1 MSDLKWTTESRKIKD
16 LVPYEYNPR
25 KLTESRKAKLQE
37 SLQYF
42 DLAEIPA
49 INLDNVIIAGHQ
61 RIKVLM
67 EMGRGEEMIDVR
79 VPSRQLTE
87 VEFKKYNI
95 TSNLPTGFWDRDILD
110 EAFGDIDLAA
120 LGLDVDNIEVP
131 DTEEV
136 LIDLVNE
143 EEGEVDPE
151 PRKNVISVLGDLY
164 EFQSISKKISHR
176 IHCADSRDSDAVAKL
191 LNGNKLDLVHT
202 DPPYN
207 VDYTGGT
214 KEALKIQNDKMSSDK
229 FYLFLYE
236 FYVTTSIF
244 MKEGAAFYIWHADSE
259 GHNFRGALINAG
271 LKLAQCLIWVK
282 NSMVMGRQDYQWK
295 HEPVLYGWKPGAAH
309 QWCSDR
315 KQTTVL
321 NFDKPLR
328 NADHPTMKPLDMC
341 EYLIKNS
348 AKRGQNVYDGFAGS
362 GTTTIACEKL
372 RINSFAQELGP
383 EYVDVIIRRYI
394 NYMRE
399 NKLSF
404 NILRNGKTLSD
415 VELDEYF
422 KEG

>member
-1 MSDLKWTTESRKIKD
+1 
-16 LVPYEYNPR
+16 
-25 KLTESRKAKLQE
+25 
-37 SLQYF
+37 
-42 DLAEIPA
+42 
-49 INLDNVIIAGHQ
+49 
-61 RIKVLM
+61 
-67 EMGRGEEMIDVR
+67 
-79 VPSRQLTE
+79 
-87 VEFKKYNI
+87 
-95 TSNLPTGFWDRDILD
+95 
-110 EAFGDIDLAA
+110 
-120 LGLDVDNIEVP
+120 
-131 DTEEV
+131 
-136 LIDLVNE
+136 
-143 EEGEVDPE
+143 
-151 PRKNVISVLGDLY
+151 
-164 EFQSISKKISHR
+164 
-176 IHCADSRDSDAVAKL
+176 
-191 LNGNKLDLVHT
+191 
-202 DPPYN
+202 
-207 VDYTGGT
+207 
-214 KEALKIQNDKMSSDK
+214 
-229 FYLFLYE
+229 
-236 FYVTTSIF
+236 
-244 MKEGAAFYIWHADSE
+244 
-259 GHNFRGALINAG
+259 
-271 LKLAQCLIWVK
+271 
-282 NSMVMGRQDYQWK
+282 MVMGRQDYQWK

-321 NFDKPLR
+321 SFDKPIR